1 MSVPRLTTPRL
12 LLQPLRLE
20 DAVAIQ
26 RVFPQWEIVRYL
38 SAKVP
43 WPYPADGALGFVR
56 DLVLPGM
63 AAGTHW
69 CWTLRLQTQPDDLI
83 GLVSLQEEPDNQRGF
98 WLDPGY
104 WRQGL
109 MGEACA
115 EVNRYWFQTLGRPHL
130 RVTKVVTNEG
140 SRRLSQREGMQRV
153 ACLEMDSVS
162 GPLPAECWELTRAQW
177 LAHGG

>member
-1 MSVPRLTTPRL
+1 MPLPRLHTSRL
-12 LLQPLRLE
+12 LLRPLQLD

-26 RVFPQWEIVRYL
+26 QVFPQWEIVRYL

-43 WPYPADGALGFVR
+43 WPYPPDGALSFVR
-56 DLVLPGM
+56 DVALPGM

-69 CWTLRLQTQPDDLI
+69 CWTLRLLALPGELI

-98 WLDPGY
+98 WLDPHY
-104 WRQGL
+104 WGQGL

-115 EVNRYWFQTLGRPHL
+115 VVNRYWFQTLERPHL
-130 RVTKVVTNEG
+130 RVTKVIANEG
-140 SRRLSQREGMQRV
+140 SRRLSQREGMQQV

-162 GPLPAECWELTRAQW
+162 GRLPAECWEITRMQW
-177 LAHGG
+177 LARQR